1 MTKTNNK
8 TILYILTHFPV
19 STETFILNELR
30 QVKKQNLN
38 YYLMAFHLN
47 KSLLVQ
53 KPYSEIEAIEI
64 PRPFSPEIFKAFLWA
79 NIKNRSL
86 VREMLTQKY
95 CKKIHHFFQSLYLAK
110 WAEEHNIK
118 HIHAHYAYHST
129 EAARVISKL
138 TGISY
143 SFTAHANDIFKSPW
157 QMEQKIKDATFCA
170 TCTGYNAKYLKEN
183 YLTSSNTSD
192 NNKIF
197 KVYHG
202 IDLKLFKPLPRPNIT
217 DDKKVK
223 LISVARLREKK
234 GFIYLIDAIQ
244 ILKDRGIPINLTIIG
259 EGPERQRL
267 EKRIETLGLK
277 NNIQLIGAVSHQ
289 EVRDYLQDSDIF
301 VLPCIIASD
310 NSRDGIPNVIL
321 EAMAMELPVI
331 STWVSAIPEAVEHEK
346 TGLLV
351 HPKDPEGIAN
361 AVIQLYKTPKKRVL
375 YGKAGRK
382 KVKVEFDLT
391 KNTQILVNLFE
402 EVINNK
408 KNVIS

>member
-1 MTKTNNK
+1 MIKTHNK

-38 YYLMAFHLN
+38 YYLVAFHIN
-47 KSLLVQ
+47 KILLV
-53 KPYSEIEAIEI
+53 KEPYSEIEAIEI
-64 PRPFSPEIFKAFLWA
+64 PRPYNPKILKAFLWA
-79 NIKNRSL
+79 NIRNRSL
-86 VREMLTQKY
+86 IREMLVQRY
-95 CKKIHHFFQSLYLAK
+95 CKKTHHFFQALYLAK

-138 TGISY
+138 TGITY

-157 QMEQKIKDATFCA
+157 QMKQKIEDAVFCA
-170 TCTGYNAKYLKEN
+170 TCTGYNANYLKN
-183 YLTSSNTSD
+183 IYSNST
-192 NNKIF
+192 NKIF

-202 IDLKLFKPLPRPNIT
+202 IDLKLFKPIPRNYNQAS
-217 DDKKVK
+217 KKIK
-223 LISVARLREKK
+223 LVSVARLREKK

-244 ILKDRGIPINLTIIG
+244 ILKDKDIPVSLTIIG
-259 EGPERQRL
+259 EGPERERL
-267 EKRIETLGLK
+267 EKRIDFLGLK
-277 NNIQLIGAVSHQ
+277 NDIQLIGSVAHH
-289 EVRDYLQDSDIF
+289 EVREYLQQSDIF
-301 VLPCIIASD
+301 ILPSIIASD

-351 HPKDPEGIAN
+351 EPKDPEGIAN
-361 AVIQLYKTPKKRVL
+361 AVIQLYKDPEKRIL
-375 YGKAGRK
+375 FGKRGRK
-382 KVKVEFDLT
+382 KVKSEFDLT
-391 KNTQILVNLFE
+391 NNTKILVNLFE
-402 EVINNK
+402 KVLNNK
-408 KNVIS
+408 IET